1 MPGISSSSD
10 EMTVVKRDGTRE
22 EVSFDKI
29 LERVKNVGKEA
40 NIQIKYSALVMKIID
55 QLYDGIQTTQLDELT
70 AEQCAS
76 QCTVHTDYGTLAGR
90 IIVSNNHKNTLP
102 GFYDKMMLLY
112 GFIDVHGNKSP
123 FLNEPFMDVLR
134 ENRAEIEAMIDY
146 DRDYRLTTLGTK
158 RSSALTYSSSIK

>member
-102 GFYDKMMLLY
+102 GF
-112 GFIDVHGNKSP
+112 
-123 FLNEPFMDVLR
+123 
-134 ENRAEIEAMIDY
+134 
-146 DRDYRLTTLGTK
+146 
-158 RSSALTYSSSIK
+158 